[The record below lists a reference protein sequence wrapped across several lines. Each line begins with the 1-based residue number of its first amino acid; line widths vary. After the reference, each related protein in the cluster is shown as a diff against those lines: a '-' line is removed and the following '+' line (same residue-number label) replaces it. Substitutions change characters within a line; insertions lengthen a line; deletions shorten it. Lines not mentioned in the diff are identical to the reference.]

1 MITWNPGVV
10 RRASATPGVTDLEEE
25 LMPGGAVH
33 TVHKDGKW
41 FNEVE
46 GQSPTGGAHDRKD
59 DAVQAGRELA
69 RDRQVEHVIHGT
81 DGRIHERNSYG
92 NDPRDVKG

>member
-1 MITWNPGVV
+1 M
-10 RRASATPGVTDLEEE
+10 
-25 LMPGGAVH
+25 GGGSFD
-33 TVHKDGKW
+33 TKD
-41 FNEVE
+41 
-46 GQSPTGGAHDRKD
+46 Q
-59 DAVQAGRELA
+59 AVQAGRDLA